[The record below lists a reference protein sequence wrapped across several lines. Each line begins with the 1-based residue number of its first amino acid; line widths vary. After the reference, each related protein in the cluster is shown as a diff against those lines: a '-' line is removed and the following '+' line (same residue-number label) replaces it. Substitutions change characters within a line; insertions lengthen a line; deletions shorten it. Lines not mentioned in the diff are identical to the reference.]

1 MRSRTMT
8 MLCAAAAIAGCA
20 TLEEIAPPAERLL
33 MARAAQPDG
42 EHVALPDPSLLA
54 RGRELFVIDCARCH
68 AVVPVRAHTRSEW
81 AEIMPRMVKESNLG
95 DAELRA
101 LEAYVEAVLTMP

>member
-1 MRSRTMT
+1 
-8 MLCAAAAIAGCA
+8 
-20 TLEEIAPPAERLL
+20 
-33 MARAAQPDG
+33 
-42 EHVALPDPSLLA
+42 
-54 RGRELFVIDCARCH
+54 
-68 AVVPVRAHTRSEW
+68 VRAHTRSEW